1 MWKMSFLTIILAT
14 AFLGGCN
21 WGNNAVE
28 DHPVREAEN
37 DVRRGVDNVED
48 ALDPNRRDNA
58 YDRNNVNGNG
68 VDRGTVNDN
77 TTLPEA
83 TTPGSNADI
92 NSTNGYDNTPN
103 ANGVNGVER
112 NDNMNGNNNNDVVDD
127 KVNNTEKYRD
137 GMNNR

>member
-1 MWKMSFLTIILAT
+1 MENVILTIILAT

-28 DHPVREAEN
+28 DHPVREVEN
-37 DVRRGVDNVED
+37 DVRRGVDDVED
-48 ALDPNRRDNA
+48 ALDPNNRDDA

-83 TTPGSNADI
+83 TTPVQMPI
-92 NSTNGYDNTPN
+92 STAQT
-103 ANGVNGVER
+103 AMITHQMQTV
-112 NDNMNGNNNNDVVDD
+112 
-127 KVNNTEKYRD
+127 
-137 GMNNR
+137 

>member
-14 AFLGGCN
+14 VFLGGCN
-21 WGNNAVE
+21 WGNRAVE
-28 DHPVREAEN
+28 DHPVRDAET
-37 DVRRGVDNVED
+37 DVRNGVDRVED
-48 ALDPNRRDNA
+48 ALDPNDRDNA
-58 YDRNNVNGNG
+58 YDRNNVNG
-68 VDRGTVNDN
+68 VDRGTVNEN

-92 NSTNGYDNTPN
+92 NSTNGYDNVPN

-112 NDNMNGNNNNDVVDD
+112 NDNNVNNNNGIVDE
-127 KVNNTEKYRD
+127 KVNDTEKYRD

>member
-14 AFLGGCN
+14 VFLGGCN
-21 WGNNAVE
+21 WGNRAVE
-28 DHPVREAEN
+28 DHPVRNAET
-37 DVRRGVDNVED
+37 DVRNGVDRVED
-48 ALDPNRRDNA
+48 ALDPNRRDDA
-58 YDRNNVNGNG
+58 YDRNVNG
-68 VDRGTVNDN
+68 VERGTVNEN

-92 NSTNGYDNTPN
+92 NSTNGYDNVPN

-112 NDNMNGNNNNDVVDD
+112 NDNIVDEKAND
-127 KVNNTEKYRD
+127 TEKYRD